1 MKKWVFD
8 ACGEKVVE
16 LEMAYDIKEM
26 EDTFLKRE
34 KLTQQ
39 KNKLQMSRSE
49 NEDNL
54 YISQNLADPLGNKK
68 EQIV

>member
-1 MKKWVFD
+1 MFD